1 MTTRVIVG
9 ARVKSFLESLSPEP
23 RRKLWRGIKGLS
35 QGKGDTKQVEG
46 RLAPYWRL
54 RVERMRVI
62 YAQRAVKGERRLV
75 CFFAEHRA
83 TVYAVLEQLLA
94 SGLIE
99 ELKVTRSEPQGNG

>member
-1 MTTRVIVG
+1 M
-9 ARVKSFLESLSPEP
+9 ESLSPEP

-35 QGKGDTKQVEG
+35 RGKGDIKQLEG

-62 YAQRAVKGERRLV
+62 FDQRSEKGERRLV

-83 TVYAVLEQLLA
+83 TVYSVLEQLLA

-99 ELKVTRSEPQGNG
+99 ELKIARSQSRGNP